1 MELGDTGI
9 TVGSPS
15 PKCFLYLAQVL
26 ESNHSEVF
34 WRQGQNNSLC
44 ARTIFVRE
52 DDLELLDPP
61 ASTLGSSG
69 VTRVTDTPPHPAIV
83 VFRGKTKHALGLK
96 SSLPFYR

>member
-1 MELGDTGI
+1 MGDSGI
-9 TVGSPS
+9 TVGSPG

-34 WRQGQNNSLC
+34 WRQDQNSSLC
-44 ARTIFVRE
+44 AQTIFVRE

-69 VTRVTDTPPHPAIV
+69 VTRVTDTHHH
-83 VFRGKTKHALGLK
+83 TQLL
-96 SSLPFYR
+96 

>member
-1 MELGDTGI
+1 MGDSGI
-9 TVGSPS
+9 TVGSPG

-34 WRQGQNNSLC
+34 CRQDQNSSLC

-52 DDLELLDPP
+52 DDLELLDPS

-69 VTRVTDTPPHPAIV
+69 VTRVTDTHHH
-83 VFRGKTKHALGLK
+83 TQLL
-96 SSLPFYR
+96 